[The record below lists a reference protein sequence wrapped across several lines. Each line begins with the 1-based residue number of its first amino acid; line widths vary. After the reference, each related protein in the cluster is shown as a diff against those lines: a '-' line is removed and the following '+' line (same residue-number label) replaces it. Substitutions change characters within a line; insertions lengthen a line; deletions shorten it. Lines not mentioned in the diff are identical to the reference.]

1 MLLINFKTKY
11 FKSLLLILKQNILK
25 QNILKVCC

>member
-1 MLLINFKTKY
+1 LLINFKTKY